1 MSERSS
7 INSSEEGCCGITME
21 QPTLLDVE
29 DAEDAEEA
37 SSQLSGPSP
46 PKKKTS
52 TWWKRNLLMLAF
64 VVLFPII
71 PLALSVVFGGLLALV
86 ESASFLDG
94 FLYVASN
101 LLNMATPLTNINP
114 NNVIGVVIDVYV
126 SIVALMM
133 LGIVFN
139 IVNHFQVA
147 LIINRQIEY
156 VATGILVPVIAL
168 GFVIPLLMAI
178 IAVVFGSILAAAEGW
193 NVVDGIYYVFGN
205 LLGLGTPLTNATPH
219 TVMGD
224 VLDIVISSFALGC
237 VAVFVDYVTTLN
249 PARYV
254 GKRMKTFL
262 NDNQNED
269 SDTHPLD
276 NQNEGSDTGTN
287 QAVFNP

>member
-1 MSERSS
+1 
-7 INSSEEGCCGITME
+7 ME